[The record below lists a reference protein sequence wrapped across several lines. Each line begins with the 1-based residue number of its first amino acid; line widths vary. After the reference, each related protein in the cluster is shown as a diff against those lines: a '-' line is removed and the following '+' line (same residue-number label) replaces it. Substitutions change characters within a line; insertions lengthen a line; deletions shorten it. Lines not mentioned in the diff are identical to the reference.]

1 MKKELPDI
9 SVRKVP
15 NGYILRVGQKEYL
28 AFDPDQLTDQFFT
41 HVAIGITGYLNRDMA
56 AALLE
61 AAATYKTVGEALEAV
76 ATWIAAARKA
86 EKHELAAMKGQA
98 NANQRA
104 EKAETERDRL
114 LVENSELRLKV
125 TTLERKLT
133 DIGTKLVGCPS
144 VKESK
149 PKSDYRI
156 RKRDIEPK
164 KKRKRSK
171 KA

>member
-9 SVRKVP
+9 DVRKVP

-41 HVAIGITGYLNRDMA
+41 HVAIGITGYMNRDMA

-86 EKHELAAMKGQA
+86 EKHEQAALRAQA
-98 NANQRA
+98 NANERA
-104 EKAETERDRL
+104 EKAERERDRL
-114 LVENSELRLKV
+114 LNENAELTMKLRM
-125 TTLERKLT
+125 LERKLT
-133 DIGTKLVGCPS
+133 DIGTKLVGGPS

-149 PKSDYRI
+149 PKSDYTI

-171 KA
+171 KP